1 MVGPPSKSSR
11 VFGVY
16 ALLCCTLV
24 IDSNI
29 TSAYMTNNGY
39 VQRPQV
45 SKFQKV
51 TSLLLILIYA
61 HSSQALTGLYAF
73 PPNHSL
79 ELDLTSSLQDTDQ
92 RFIVTG

>member
-1 MVGPPSKSSR
+1 MVEPTSISSR
-11 VFGVY
+11 VFGMY
-16 ALLCCTLV
+16 TSLCCTLV
-24 IDSNI
+24 ADSNI
-29 TSAYMTNNGY
+29 ASAYMTNHHY
-39 VQRPQV
+39 EQRPQV

-51 TSLLLILIYA
+51 TPLLLILTYA
-61 HSSQALTGLYAF
+61 HSFQALTGLYAF